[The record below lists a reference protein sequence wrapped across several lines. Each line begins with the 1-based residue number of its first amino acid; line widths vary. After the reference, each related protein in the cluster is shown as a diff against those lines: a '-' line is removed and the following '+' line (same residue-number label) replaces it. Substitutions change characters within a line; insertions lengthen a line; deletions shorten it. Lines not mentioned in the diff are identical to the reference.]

1 MKIYLFLILLTC
13 RISIFSQNNKLVL
26 NTEDNKPVSFAEI
39 SFNNGTG
46 AVCDINGIL
55 KNEENNFDSVK
66 IFCLGYKTLKMSKN
80 EYDKSDTIFLVK
92 DVYTY
97 PEVVVSD
104 KKIKS
109 YILGN
114 KKHSYAVGGRPGDEC
129 ALLITN
135 NYNDIKYIKKINVFI
150 KKGGA
155 SENARFRIKL
165 YEVNSNGFLGKQIKT
180 NDIIVNY
187 NSGKKGWV
195 SVDVSEN
202 YIPIDSKGIIV
213 SVQWL
218 PDAVFYNT
226 DGSGHKV
233 CDPKLGFSNIKSTKA
248 KSFWKSK
255 KSNWLLIESDNIET
269 IPSITIIAQ

>member
-1 MKIYLFLILLTC
+1 MKKIFILLFLNNFLL
-13 RISIFSQNNKLVL
+13 FSQNNKLVL

-46 AVCDINGIL
+46 AICDINGVL
-55 KNEENNFDSVK
+55 TNEGSNFDSVK

-80 EYDKSDTIFLVK
+80 EYDKSDTIFLEK

-97 PEVVVSD
+97 PKVVVSD

-155 SENARFRIKL
+155 SENVRFRIKL
-165 YEVNSNGFLGKQIKT
+165 YEVSSDKYPSRQIKT

-187 NSGKKGWV
+187 NSDKKGWV

-233 CDPKLGFSNIKSTKA
+233 SDPNLGFSNVKSTKA